1 MVTAA
6 MYKLRRKETKFEGP
20 SVQKHSIILLDTLTQ
35 HAK

>member
-6 MYKLRRKETKFEGP
+6 MYKLRRKERKFVGP
-20 SVQKHSIILLDTLTQ
+20 SEQKHSILLLDTLTQ